1 MMRILVVDDH
11 ELVRHGIRSLLAAE
25 PTLSV
30 CGEAADGREAIDKAT
45 SLRPDVVVMDISMP
59 KMNGL
64 EATREIKR
72 ILPQTEIVIVSQ
84 HDAGEMV
91 RMAIDAGAHGYVV
104 KSAVSTDLLA
114 AIAKVSQ
121 HESFVN
127 AAGHLNTTGDLDSR
141 EIVQRSVA
149 LETALRENRTQA
161 ERTAALLSAIVNSSD
176 DAIIS
181 KNLDGFITSWNKSAE
196 RLFGYTAE
204 EAIGQH
210 ITLIIPRDRRDE
222 ETAILAKLR
231 RGEQV
236 NHFDTVRV
244 RKDGALLDISLTIS
258 PVMDAAGCVVGASK
272 VARDIT
278 ERKQVE
284 QALAE
289 RALLLDLSNDA
300 ILVRDA
306 ADCVTYWNNSASRLY
321 GYSREEALGRVTH
334 ELLQTQFPEPLECI
348 NEKLHRDN
356 RWTGELIHT
365 RKDGSQIVVVSRWAL
380 DRDGRGYRRR
390 VLETNNDISQ
400 QKQSEKALRESENRL
415 LALADSLESQVRVRT
430 EQLEQRN
437 SEVLQQSEQL
447 RELSHRLRQIQD
459 EERRHIARELH
470 DSAGQT
476 LAALGI
482 NLATL
487 LRHAKNASPELVK
500 VAEEGQ
506 ELVTELSNEIRT
518 TSYLLHPPLLDE
530 RGLSAALSW
539 YVQGLKE
546 RSGLEIAKAI
556 PENLG
561 RLSREMELA
570 IFRIV
575 QECLANVHRHS
586 GSKVAAIRMNRTEH
600 TLFLEVED
608 SGSGI
613 SPERLLEIQS
623 QGAGVGIRGMRERA
637 LQLGG
642 EMKIES
648 QGRGT
653 KILFTLPLRQSAAS
667 NRPASAH
674 QARAAV

>member
-1 MMRILVVDDH
+1 MRILVVDDH
-11 ELVRHGIRSLLAAE
+11 ELVRRGIRSLLAAE

-45 SLRPDVVVMDISMP
+45 ALRPDVVVMDISMP
-59 KMNGL
+59 KMSGL

-91 RMAIDAGAHGYVV
+91 RMAIDAGADGYVV

-114 AIAKVSQ
+114 AIAKVNQ

-127 AAGHLNTTGDLDSR
+127 AAARLNTTGDLDSQ
-141 EIVQRSVA
+141 EIVQRSAA

-204 EAIGQH
+204 EVIGQH

-231 RGEQV
+231 RGEQI

-258 PVMDAAGCVVGASK
+258 PVKDAAGCVVGASK

-306 ADCVTYWNNSASRLY
+306 ADRVTYWNNSASRLY

-348 NEKLHRDN
+348 TEKLHRDN

-380 DRDGRGYRRR
+380 DRDDRGNRRR

-487 LRHAKNASPELVK
+487 LRHAKNTSPELVK

-530 RGLSAALSW
+530 RGLSAALNW

-556 PENLG
+556 PENFG

-586 GSKVAAIRMNRTEH
+586 GSKVAAIRMNRTDR
-600 TLFLEVED
+600 TVFLEVED

-653 KILFTLPLRQSAAS
+653 KILITLPLSETAAS
-667 NRPASAH
+667 SRPASAH

>member
-1 MMRILVVDDH
+1 MRILVVDDH
-11 ELVRHGIRSLLAAE
+11 ELVRRGIRSLLAAE
-25 PTLSV
+25 PTFSV

-45 SLRPDVVVMDISMP
+45 ALRPDVVVMDISMP

-64 EATREIKR
+64 EATREIRR

-91 RMAIDAGAHGYVV
+91 HMAIDAGAHGYVV

-127 AAGHLNTTGDLDSR
+127 AAGRLNTSGDLDSQ
-141 EIVQRSVA
+141 EIVQRSAA

-161 ERTAALLSAIVNSSD
+161 ERTTALLSAIVNSSD

-222 ETAILAKLR
+222 ETAILARLR

-258 PVMDAAGCVVGASK
+258 PLRDATGCVVGASK

-348 NEKLHRDN
+348 TEKLHRDN

-380 DRDGRGYRRR
+380 DRDDRGHRRR

-400 QKQSEKALRESENRL
+400 QKQSERALRESENRL

-437 SEVLQQSEQL
+437 TEVLQQSAQV
-447 RELSHRLRQIQD
+447 RELSHRLIQIQD

-487 LRHAKNASPELVK
+487 LRHAKNTSPELVK

-530 RGLSAALSW
+530 RGLSAALNW

-546 RSGLEIAKAI
+546 RSGLEIAKAV
-556 PENLG
+556 PDNFG

-586 GSKVAAIRMNRTEH
+586 GSKVATIRMDRTDRAV
-600 TLFLEVED
+600 FLEVED

-613 SPERLLEIQS
+613 SSERLLEIQS
-623 QGAGVGIRGMRERA
+623 QGAGVGIRGMRERV
-637 LQLGG
+637 LQFGG

-648 QGRGT
+648 DGRGT

-674 QARAAV
+674 QASAAV